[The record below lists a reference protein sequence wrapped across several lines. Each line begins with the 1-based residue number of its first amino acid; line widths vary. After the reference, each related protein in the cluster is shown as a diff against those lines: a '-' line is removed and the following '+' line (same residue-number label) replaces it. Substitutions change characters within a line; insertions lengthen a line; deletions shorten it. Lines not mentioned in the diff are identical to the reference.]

1 MTDSRDV
8 VVGYDGSDF
17 SMQALE
23 WAMDEAELRKLPLTV
38 SHAWRWPYGEADEE
52 ARGHLRKAAEHVL
65 YHGGECA
72 RSCSTIT
79 DVAVDLYEGAAAERL
94 VELSARA
101 ELVVLGSRGMGALA
115 RTVVGSVAGY
125 VAAHAC
131 CPVVVVR
138 GPGPIP
144 VPRHR
149 GAVVMGMTAHTPDAA
164 IEFAFAEADIRRLP
178 LVAVHVG
185 HLQPMA
191 WSAPMPLVPDTQ
203 AITTAA
209 EDDMLERLQPWQA
222 ARPAVS
228 VRTYFVAASPKDAL
242 LDLSK
247 DAALMVVGGARG
259 HGRLGSVTASILQHA
274 SCAVAVVPVLKEK
287 PLQAEGSLSAFHA
300 AEG

>member
-1 MTDSRDV
+1 MTDSHGI

-38 SHAWRWPYGEADEE
+38 AHAWRWPYGEADEE
-52 ARGHLRKAAEHVL
+52 AKGHLRKAAEHVL

-79 DVAVDLYEGAAAERL
+79 DVAVDLHEGAAAERL
-94 VELSARA
+94 VELSAHA
-101 ELVVLGSRGMGALA
+101 PLIVLGSRGMGALA

-125 VAAHAC
+125 VAAHAR
-131 CPVVVVR
+131 CPVIVVR

-149 GAVVMGMTAHTPDAA
+149 GAVVMGMTGHTPDAA
-164 IEFAFAEADIRRLP
+164 IEFAFAEAEIRRLP
-178 LVAVHVG
+178 LVAVHAG

-191 WSAPMPLVPDTQ
+191 WSAPMPLVPDTR

-222 ARPAVS
+222 KHPTVP
-228 VRTYFVAASPKDAL
+228 VRTYFVAASPREAL

-247 DAALMVVGGARG
+247 EAALMVVGGARG
-259 HGRLGSVTASILQHA
+259 RGRLGSVTASTLQHA
-274 SCAVAVVPVLKEK
+274 SCAVAVVPVLKEN
-287 PLQAEGSLSAFHA
+287 PPQAEAPLSASHTS
-300 AEG
+300 EC

>member
-1 MTDSRDV
+1 MTDTHDV

-38 SHAWRWPYGEADEE
+38 THAWRWPYGEADEE
-52 ARGHLRKAAEHVL
+52 ARGHLRRAAEHVL
-65 YHGGECA
+65 YHGGDCA

-101 ELVVLGSRGMGALA
+101 ELIVVGSRGMGALA

-125 VAAHAC
+125 VAAHAR
-131 CPVVVVR
+131 CPVIVVR
-138 GPGPIP
+138 GAGPIP

-149 GAVVMGMTAHTPDAA
+149 GAVVMGMTGHTPDAA
-164 IEFAFAEADIRRLP
+164 VEFAFAEADIRRLP
-178 LVAVHVG
+178 LVAVHAG

-191 WSAPMPLVPDTQ
+191 WSAPMPLVPDTR
-203 AITTAA
+203 AVTEAA
-209 EDDMLERLQPWQA
+209 EDDMLERLRPWQA
-222 ARPAVS
+222 QRPTVS
-228 VRTYFVAASPKDAL
+228 VRTCFVAASPKDAL

-247 DAALMVVGGARG
+247 EASLLVVGGARG
-259 HGRLGSVTASILQHA
+259 HGGIGSVTRAILQRG
-274 SCAVAVVPVLKEK
+274 SCPVAVVPAVGQGPQRAGTPSGTEDS
-287 PLQAEGSLSAFHA
+287 G
-300 AEG
+300 G

>member
-1 MTDSRDV
+1 MTDSHDI

-38 SHAWRWPYGEADEE
+38 AHAWRWPYGPADEE
-52 ARGHLRKAAEHVL
+52 AKGHLRKAAEHVL

-72 RSCSTIT
+72 RSCSAIPEVTT
-79 DVAVDLYEGAAAERL
+79 DLYEGAAAERL
-94 VELSARA
+94 VELSAHAR
-101 ELVVLGSRGMGALA
+101 LVVVGSRGMGALA
-115 RTVVGSVAGY
+115 RAVVGSVAGY
-125 VAAHAC
+125 VAAEAR

-149 GAVVMGMTAHTPDAA
+149 GAVVVGMTGHTPDAA
-164 IEFAFAEADIRRLP
+164 IAFAFAEADLRRLP
-178 LVAVHVG
+178 LVAVHAG

-191 WSAPMPLVPDTQ
+191 WSAPMPLVPDTR

-209 EDDMLERLQPWQA
+209 EDDMLERLQPWRA
-222 ARPAVS
+222 GHPAVS
-228 VRTYFVAASPKDAL
+228 VHTYFVAASAKDAL

-247 DAALMVVGGARG
+247 EAALMVVGGARG
-259 HGRLGSVTASILQHA
+259 HGRLGSVTRSILQHA
-274 SCAVAVVPVLKEK
+274 SCAVAVVPVTVDG
-287 PLQAEGSLSAFHA
+287 PPQAEAPLSGSET